1 MYSCSVEYRCSANYI
16 VHAYTRV
23 FLNVFILT
31 SVGRTIVKFA
41 QAGLGLGISFFPGG
55 ADYWT
60 FGLNM
65 VVFHLGTILHPP
77 ENGTSYHL
85 TNRLTRPRN

>member
-41 QAGLGLGISFFPGG
+41 QAGLGLEIRFFPGG
-55 ADYWT
+55 
-60 FGLNM
+60 G
-65 VVFHLGTILHPP
+65 
-77 ENGTSYHL
+77 
-85 TNRLTRPRN
+85 RLLDFRIKYGCFFT